1 MSPPSGPGSG
11 LDPVPA
17 TLTPAAAAA
26 IDWHGIVIGAGPA
39 GAAVA
44 IRLARQGL
52 RVLLVDRSSMPRP
65 KVCGCCLSPLAVAEL
80 ASLCPAD
87 AVPTPLPLATVCLVS
102 AGRSVRIPMPGG
114 GVLSREALDTALV
127 RQAIAAGADWL
138 PTMLVE
144 AIHEEPSDE
153 KPTDLGEEG
162 VTVVARTTSTALQAA
177 VQLHGRVAV
186 IAAGLADTIRIPSPD
201 TSASIDG
208 RLARHAGPDRR
219 GRHVAPGSRIGV
231 GTTITAAS
239 PGHRAAALELPVGEL
254 VMAVGRHGYCGLVRL
269 EDNRI
274 DLAAAVDR
282 KLIATEGGP
291 AAGIAHL
298 LNEAFG
304 TSPLATAMER
314 TILAV
319 PGATFRATPP
329 LTHHS
334 PRIAGATQRIFRV
347 GDAASYVEPFTGEG
361 IGWALAGGRI
371 LAEALLGDIAT
382 AAASYRLA
390 HRRLFAAHHARC
402 RWVARSVRQPG
413 IVSGAVGLA
422 QCMPWAARRAVP
434 LLVGAAISAPIS
446 APISAQ
452 GDSC

>member
-1 MSPPSGPGSG
+1 M
-11 LDPVPA
+11 DPVAA

-26 IDWHGIVIGAGPA
+26 IDWHAIVIGAGPA

-65 KVCGCCLSPLAVAEL
+65 KVCGCCLSQLAVAEL

-87 AVPTPLPLATVCLVS
+87 ALPTPLPLATVCLVS
-102 AGRSVRIPMPGG
+102 AGRSARMPMPGG

-144 AIHEEPSDE
+144 TIHEPPSRE
-153 KPTDLGEEG
+153 KPADLGQDG
-162 VTVVARTTSTALQAA
+162 VTVVARTTTTELQAP
-177 VQLHGRVAV
+177 VHLHGRVAV
-186 IAAGLADTIRIPSPD
+186 IAAGLADTIRIPSPNAS
-201 TSASIDG
+201 TSIDG
-208 RLARHAGPDRR
+208 RLTRHASHDRR
-219 GRHVAPGSRIGV
+219 GRQVAPGSRIGV

-239 PGHRAAALELPVGEL
+239 PGHRAAALELPPGEL
-254 VMAVGRHGYCGLVRL
+254 VMAVGRHGYCGLIRL
-269 EDNRI
+269 EDDRL

-282 KLIATEGGP
+282 KLIADEGGP

-298 LNEAFG
+298 LHEACG
-304 TSPLATAMER
+304 DSTLAAAIER

-371 LAEALLGDIAT
+371 LAESLLDDIAT

-390 HRRLFAAHHARC
+390 HRHLFAAHHARC
-402 RWVARSVRQPG
+402 RWVARGVRQPG

-422 QCMPWAARRAVP
+422 QFMPWAARRAVP
-434 LLVGAAISAPIS
+434 LLVGASISARSGPR
-446 APISAQ
+446 
-452 GDSC
+452 

>member
-1 MSPPSGPGSG
+1 MSPPSVPGG
-11 LDPVPA
+11 GMDPVAA

-26 IDWHGIVIGAGPA
+26 IDWHAIVIGAGPA

-52 RVLLVDRSSMPRP
+52 RVVLVDRSSMPRP
-65 KVCGCCLSPLAVAEL
+65 KVCGCCLSQLAVAEL

-87 AVPTPLPLATVCLVS
+87 ALPTPLPLATVCLVS
-102 AGRSVRIPMPGG
+102 AGRSARMPMPGG

-138 PTMLVE
+138 PAMLVE
-144 AIHEEPSDE
+144 AIHEPPSRE
-153 KPTDLGEEG
+153 KLDLGQEG
-162 VTVVARTTSTALQAA
+162 VTVVARTTTTEPQAP
-177 VQLHGRVAV
+177 VHLHGLVAV

-201 TSASIDG
+201 TSTSIDG
-208 RLARHAGPDRR
+208 RLARHAGHDRR
-219 GRHVAPGSRIGV
+219 GRRVAPGSRIGI
-231 GTTITAAS
+231 GTTITAAP
-239 PGHRAAALELPVGEL
+239 PGHRAAAIELPPGEL
-254 VMAVGRHGYCGLVRL
+254 VMAVGRQGYCGLVRL
-269 EDNRI
+269 EDDRL

-282 KLIATEGGP
+282 KLIADEGGP

-298 LNEAFG
+298 LHEACG
-304 TSPLATAMER
+304 DSTLATAIER

-334 PRIAGATQRIFRV
+334 PRIAGASQRIFRV

-371 LAEALLGDIAT
+371 LAESLLDDIAT

-402 RWVARSVRQPG
+402 RWVARGVRQPG

-422 QCMPWAARRAVP
+422 QFMPWAARRAVP
-434 LLVGAAISAPIS
+434 LLVGASISARSGPR
-446 APISAQ
+446 
-452 GDSC
+452 

>member
-1 MSPPSGPGSG
+1 MSLPSGPDGG

-26 IDWHGIVIGAGPA
+26 IDWHAIVIGAGPA
-39 GAAVA
+39 GTAVA

-65 KVCGCCLSPLAVAEL
+65 KVCGCCLSQLAVAEL
-80 ASLCPAD
+80 ASLCPAN
-87 AVPTPLPLATVCLVS
+87 ALPTPLPLATVCLVS
-102 AGRSVRIPMPGG
+102 AGRSARMPMPGG

-138 PTMLVE
+138 PSMLVE
-144 AIHEEPSDE
+144 AIHEAPSLE
-153 KPTDLGEEG
+153 KEADLVDEG
-162 VTVVARTTSTALQAA
+162 VTVVARTTTMAPQAP
-177 VQLHGRVAV
+177 VQLHGRVAA

-201 TSASIDG
+201 TSTSIDG
-208 RLARHAGPDRR
+208 RLARHAGHDRR
-219 GRHVAPGSRIGV
+219 VRHVAPGSRIGV
-231 GTTITAAS
+231 GTTINAAS
-239 PGHRAAALELPVGEL
+239 PGHGAAALELPVGKL

-269 EDNRI
+269 EDDRL

-282 KLIATEGGP
+282 KLIAAEGSP

-298 LNEAFG
+298 LHEACG
-304 TSPLATAMER
+304 DSPLATAVER
-314 TILAV
+314 AILSV

-334 PRIAGATQRIFRV
+334 QRIAGATQRIFRV

-371 LAEALLGDIAT
+371 LAESLLGDIAT

-390 HRRLFAAHHARC
+390 HRSLFAAHHARC
-402 RWVARSVRQPG
+402 RWVARGVRQPG
-413 IVSGAVGLA
+413 IVLGAVGLA

-434 LLVGAAISAPIS
+434 LLVGASISARS
-446 APISAQ
+446 AR
-452 GDSC
+452 C

>member
-1 MSPPSGPGSG
+1 MSPPSGADSG
-11 LDPVPA
+11 LDQVPA

-26 IDWHGIVIGAGPA
+26 INWHSIVIGAGPA

-80 ASLCPAD
+80 TSLCPAD
-87 AVPTPLPLATVCLVS
+87 ALPTPLPLATVCLVS
-102 AGRSVRIPMPGG
+102 AGRSARIPMTGG
-114 GVLSREALDTALV
+114 GVLSREALDTTLV
-127 RQAIAAGADWL
+127 RQAIAVGADWV
-138 PTMLVE
+138 PSMLVE
-144 AIHEEPSDE
+144 AIHEEPSHE
-153 KPTDLGEEG
+153 KTSDLGAKG
-162 VTVVARTTSTALQAA
+162 VTVVARTTTTAPQAP

-201 TSASIDG
+201 TSTSIDG
-208 RLARHAGPDRR
+208 RLARHAGHDRR
-219 GRHVAPGSRIGV
+219 GRHVTPGSRIGV
-231 GTTITAAS
+231 GATIAAAS
-239 PGHRAAALELPVGEL
+239 SAHRAAALDLPVGEL

-269 EDNRI
+269 EDDRL

-282 KLIATEGGP
+282 KLIAAEGGP

-298 LNEAFG
+298 LHEAYG
-304 TSPLATAMER
+304 GSPLATAMQQA
-314 TILAV
+314 ILAV

-371 LAEALLGDIAT
+371 LAESLLGDIDT

-390 HRRLFAAHHARC
+390 HRRLFATHHARC
-402 RWVARSVRQPG
+402 RWVARGVRQPG

-422 QCMPWAARRAVP
+422 QFMPWAARRAVP
-434 LLVGAAISAPIS
+434 LLVGATVSAH
-446 APISAQ
+446 
-452 GDSC
+452 GDRS

>member
-1 MSPPSGPGSG
+1 
-11 LDPVPA
+11 
-17 TLTPAAAAA
+17 
-26 IDWHGIVIGAGPA
+26 
-39 GAAVA
+39 
-44 IRLARQGL
+44 
-52 RVLLVDRSSMPRP
+52 
-65 KVCGCCLSPLAVAEL
+65 
-80 ASLCPAD
+80 
-87 AVPTPLPLATVCLVS
+87 
-102 AGRSVRIPMPGG
+102 MPGG

-144 AIHEEPSDE
+144 AIHEEPSHE
-153 KPTDLGEEG
+153 KLSDLGEKG
-162 VTVVARTTSTALQAA
+162 VTVEARTTTTAPQAP

-201 TSASIDG
+201 TSTSIDG
-208 RLARHAGPDRR
+208 RLARHAGHDRR
-219 GRHVAPGSRIGV
+219 GRLVAQGSRIGV

-239 PGHRAAALELPVGEL
+239 PGYRAAALDLPVGEL
-254 VMAVGRHGYCGLVRL
+254 VMAVGHHGYCGLVRL
-269 EDNRI
+269 EDDRL

-282 KLIATEGGP
+282 KLIAAEGGP

-298 LNEAFG
+298 LHEACG
-304 TSPLATAMER
+304 KSPLATAMQQA
-314 TILAV
+314 ILAV

-371 LAEALLGDIAT
+371 LAESLLGDIAT

-402 RWVARSVRQPG
+402 RWVARGVRQPG

-422 QCMPWAARRAVP
+422 QFMPWAARRAVP
-434 LLVGAAISAPIS
+434 LLVGATVSARS
-446 APISAQ
+446 
-452 GDSC
+452 DRC

>member
-1 MSPPSGPGSG
+1 MSLPSGPGG
-11 LDPVPA
+11 MDPVTA
-17 TLTPAAAAA
+17 TLKPAAAAA
-26 IDWHGIVIGAGPA
+26 IDWHAIVIGAGPA
-39 GAAVA
+39 GTAVA
-44 IRLARQGL
+44 IRLARQGQ

-65 KVCGCCLSPLAVAEL
+65 KVCGCCLSQLAVAEL
-80 ASLCPAD
+80 ASLCPAN
-87 AVPTPLPLATVCLVS
+87 ALPTPLPLATVCLVS
-102 AGRSVRIPMPGG
+102 AGRSARMPMPGG

-138 PTMLVE
+138 PSMLVE
-144 AIHEEPSDE
+144 AIHEAPSRE
-153 KPTDLGEEG
+153 QSADLGQAG
-162 VTVVARTTSTALQAA
+162 VTVVARTTTTEPQAP

-201 TSASIDG
+201 TSTSIDG
-208 RLARHAGPDRR
+208 RLARHAGHDRR
-219 GRHVAPGSRIGV
+219 VRHVAPGSRIGV
-231 GTTITAAS
+231 GTTINAAS
-239 PGHRAAALELPVGEL
+239 PGHGAAALELPVGKL

-269 EDNRI
+269 EDDRL

-282 KLIATEGGP
+282 KLIAAEGGP

-298 LNEAFG
+298 LHEACG
-304 TSPLATAMER
+304 DSPLATAVER
-314 TILAV
+314 AILSV

-334 PRIAGATQRIFRV
+334 QRIAGATQRIFRV

-371 LAEALLGDIAT
+371 LAESLLGDIAT

-390 HRRLFAAHHARC
+390 HTRLFAAHHARC
-402 RWVARSVRQPG
+402 RWVARGVRQPG
-413 IVSGAVGLA
+413 IVLGAVGLA

-434 LLVGAAISAPIS
+434 LLVGASISARS
-446 APISAQ
+446 AR
-452 GDSC
+452 C

>member
-1 MSPPSGPGSG
+1 M
-11 LDPVPA
+11 DPVAA

-26 IDWHGIVIGAGPA
+26 IDWHAVVIGAGPA

-65 KVCGCCLSPLAVAEL
+65 KVCGCCLSQLAVAEL
-80 ASLCPAD
+80 ASLCPAY
-87 AVPTPLPLATVCLVS
+87 ALPIPLPLATVCLVS
-102 AGRSVRIPMPGG
+102 AGRSARMPMPGG

-144 AIHEEPSDE
+144 AIHEARSRE
-153 KPTDLGEEG
+153 KLDLGQEG
-162 VTVVARTTSTALQAA
+162 VTVVARTTTTEPQSP

-201 TSASIDG
+201 TSTSIDG
-208 RLARHAGPDRR
+208 RLTRHAGHDRR

-239 PGHRAAALELPVGEL
+239 PGHRAAALELPPGEL
-254 VMAVGRHGYCGLVRL
+254 VMAVSRHGYCGLVRL
-269 EDNRI
+269 EDDRL

-282 KLIATEGGP
+282 KLIADGGGL
-291 AAGIAHL
+291 AAGIAHIL
-298 LNEAFG
+298 QEACG
-304 TSPLATAMER
+304 DSPLATAMDR

-371 LAEALLGDIAT
+371 LAESLLEDIAT

-390 HRRLFAAHHARC
+390 HRRLFAARHARC
-402 RWVARSVRQPG
+402 RWVARGVRQPG

-422 QCMPWAARRAVP
+422 QFMPWAARRAVP
-434 LLVGAAISAPIS
+434 LLVGASISARSGPR
-446 APISAQ
+446 
-452 GDSC
+452 

>member
-1 MSPPSGPGSG
+1 MSPPSVPGG
-11 LDPVPA
+11 GMDPVAA

-26 IDWHGIVIGAGPA
+26 IEWHAIVIGAGPA

-65 KVCGCCLSPLAVAEL
+65 KVCGCCLSQLAVAEL

-87 AVPTPLPLATVCLVS
+87 ALPTPLPLATVCLVS
-102 AGRSVRIPMPGG
+102 AGRSARMPMPGG

-144 AIHEEPSDE
+144 AIHEAPSRE
-153 KPTDLGEEG
+153 KLDLGQEG
-162 VTVVARTTSTALQAA
+162 VTVVARTTTTEPQAPL
-177 VQLHGRVAV
+177 QLHGRVAV

-201 TSASIDG
+201 TSTSIDG
-208 RLARHAGPDRR
+208 RLARHAGHDRR
-219 GRHVAPGSRIGV
+219 GRHVAPGSRIGI

-239 PGHRAAALELPVGEL
+239 RGHRAAAIELPPGEL

-269 EDNRI
+269 EDDRL

-282 KLIATEGGP
+282 KLIADEGGP

-298 LNEAFG
+298 LHEACG
-304 TSPLATAMER
+304 DSTLAAAIER

-371 LAEALLGDIAT
+371 LAESLLDDIAT

-390 HRRLFAAHHARC
+390 HRRLFATNHARC
-402 RWVARSVRQPG
+402 RWVARGVRQPG

-422 QCMPWAARRAVP
+422 QFMPWAARRAVP
-434 LLVGAAISAPIS
+434 LLVGASISAPS
-446 APISAQ
+446 GPR
-452 GDSC
+452 